1 MRRLRRYID
10 VLWTLKWRRVSTG
23 KAHQDRVILPF
34 WNLCKTFRIYNS
46 AFANDSFMKLWRY
59 SSMRPFIRQITRVQ
73 LKGHMRTKANYSV
86 NMRLLSW
93 KRFPFGVDFSELCYL
108 TRTQQVYG
116 LIRIVLFSLVMLSP
130 QISVVN
136 LRFVKRNE
144 NINWCK
150 NDN

>member
-59 SSMRPFIRQITRVQ
+59 SSMRPFHTTNHQGLTQRSYEDKSKLLCEYATSV
-73 LKGHMRTKANYSV
+73 LKKVSFWCWF
-86 NMRLLSW
+86 L
-93 KRFPFGVDFSELCYL
+93 
-108 TRTQQVYG
+108 
-116 LIRIVLFSLVMLSP
+116 RIVLP
-130 QISVVN
+130 YPNAASVWFN
-136 LRFVKRNE
+136 QNCFVFTGYVKPTN
-144 NINWCK
+144 
-150 NDN
+150 